1 MATSIRHARLHRPA
15 REGVRRQVREVFRH
29 GIWHLVLALGA
40 LTMVG
45 PFLWMLSSS
54 LKAEADVF
62 IFPPQWIPAPPRWSN
77 YADLMNTMPFALFT
91 LNSFKIAILVTFGQL
106 LSCSLAAY
114 AFARFKFPGRDI
126 LFFIL
131 LSALMI
137 PGEVTLIPVYLIMR
151 DLGWLNTHLP
161 LIVPYFFGGAFGTF
175 LLRQFFL
182 TIPGELEDAAR
193 IDGAGRFVIYRRI
206 FLPLAKPA
214 LATLGLFIFLG
225 QWNSLLGPVIY
236 LNDQSQMTL
245 TVGLAYMQGEY
256 STQWNLLMAGTVVS
270 VLPILVLYAFAQKYF
285 VQGVVLSGL
294 KG

>member
-29 GIWHLVLALGA
+29 GIWHLVLVLGA

-62 IFPPQWIPAPPRWSN
+62 IFPPQWIPSPLHWSN
-77 YADLMNTMPFALFT
+77 YADLMNDMPFALFAF
-91 LNSFKIAILVTFGQL
+91 NSFEIAILVTLGQL

-114 AFARFKFPGRDI
+114 AFARLKFPGREV
-126 LFFIL
+126 LFIIL
-131 LSALMI
+131 LAALMI
-137 PGEVTLIPVYLIMR
+137 PGEVTIIPVYLIMR
-151 DLGWLNTHLP
+151 SLGWLNTHLP

-182 TIPGELEDAAR
+182 TIPSELEDAAR

-225 QWNSLLGPVIY
+225 QWNNLLGPVIY

-245 TVGLAYMQGEY
+245 TVGLSYMQGEY